1 MIKEIQNSDREI
13 LVVDDDSDNR
23 RFLERV
29 LEAEGYRVVLAA
41 TGEEGLRFL
50 ESNNPHLVLLD
61 VDMPGIGGLETLRH
75 LREKDNYVSVILV
88 TAKTATND
96 IVKGLDLGA
105 DDYIRKPYNYEE
117 LAARV
122 RAQLRIKDL
131 NDELQAANKKLQ
143 RLVEI
148 DDLTGLFNMRSLY
161 SKLDLELERALR
173 FGQCVS
179 VIMMDLDH
187 FKQVNDDHDHLFGS
201 FVLAELGKIIR
212 ENIRRIDIGAR
223 YGGDEFLIVL
233 TQTTEEGVK
242 FFTERLRSKIAEH
255 VFSKDEYELQL
266 TSSLGYSY
274 YDPSKSIE
282 TSARQMVKWA
292 DQALYMSKDSGR
304 NCVTGIHVPASL
316 SDEPEM
322 IKIKLAK

>member
-1 MIKEIQNSDREI
+1 MIGEVKNSDREL
-13 LVVDDDSDNR
+13 LVVDDDPDNR

-29 LEAEGYRVVLAA
+29 LGAEGYNVVLAE
-41 TGEEGLRFL
+41 TGEEGLRYL
-50 ESNNPHLVLLD
+50 EDRNPHLVLLD
-61 VDMPGIGGLETLRH
+61 VDMPGMGGLETLK
-75 LREKDNYVSVILV
+75 LVREKEDYVSVILV
-88 TAKTATND
+88 TAKTSTED

-131 NDELQAANKKLQ
+131 NDKLHDANQKLK

-161 SKLDLELERALR
+161 GKLDLEIERAMR

-187 FKQVNDDHDHLFGS
+187 FKRVNDDHDHLFGS
-201 FVLAELGKIIR
+201 FVLSEVGTIIKD
-212 ENIRRIDIGAR
+212 NIRKIDIAAR

-233 TQTTEEGVK
+233 TQTTNDGAK
-242 FFTERLRSKIAEH
+242 F
-255 VFSKDEYELQL
+255 
-266 TSSLGYSY
+266 
-274 YDPSKSIE
+274 
-282 TSARQMVKWA
+282 
-292 DQALYMSKDSGR
+292 
-304 NCVTGIHVPASL
+304 
-316 SDEPEM
+316 
-322 IKIKLAK
+322 